1 MSQSKRIVAKATK
14 IASNIKN
21 EKELETKLH
30 LVSALNLLT
39 IASSLTNEEEKN
51 RLIQLSDKLI

>member
-1 MSQSKRIVAKATK
+1 MTQNKKIVAKATK
-14 IASNIKN
+14 IASNIQN
-21 EKELETKLH
+21 EKELETKLN

-39 IASSLTNEEEKN
+39 IASSLEKEEDIS